1 MMFSATFGA
10 FQLIVRLAEGAF
22 YVLAARDDAFVVP
35 PPVLP
40 RAKCALLWSVEAPP
54 WIVSELAAHGA
65 QRAHF
70 GWVCPA
76 GFDHLAKDF
85 EALRPNFV
93 QGVSLRLSGRPS
105 SHRESHVPAA

>member
-1 MMFSATFGA
+1 MFSATLGA
-10 FQLIVRLAEGAF
+10 FQLVGRLAEGAF

-65 QRAHF
+65 QRACF
-70 GWVCPA
+70 GWICLT
-76 GFDHLAKDF
+76 GFHHLAKDL
-85 EALRPNFV
+85 EAFRTDLV
-93 QGVSLRLSGRPS
+93 
-105 SHRESHVPAA
+105 